1 MREKNRFTTNSNI
14 NNPDPNSE
22 FYISENDRIFG
33 DNFATGEYYRR
44 KQENEKKKEKYKF
57 RQNQLFERERK
68 RWEKLDYEYLKKENQ
83 NMMNKERNLVGRKNN
98 PGMAFNPLNS
108 QYDNSVQG
116 EILKRR
122 DEESKY
128 RAWLRSVNID
138 KHANTGFNIINGEER
153 TILEQRLSKDI
164 VPDLIQKNIDQIN
177 EMKNKVVFNYNNF
190 YTKMNP
196 SSPDLKGYRY
206 DNNGINRANAT
217 PGMINNNGGRYRA
230 PIDLRDAPNLYNNG
244 VSKSNILPRG
254 NNDYNN
260 NFNNNNDFNNV
271 NYRNNFSPP
280 PRSPSNIPYE
290 MNDINNNMNNNM
302 RNNHMRNYSMGNINM
317 NNNNNYFNNERNNN
331 NQYIDH
337 RNITPNIG
345 IIDLNNMDRNIN
357 PNERNNDMYP
367 QNNNTLNN
375 NNLNNNTLNNNNL
388 NNNNLNNNT
397 LNNNNFNN
405 NNLNN
410 NTLNNNNLNNNNN
423 FINDNMNNINDNIN
437 NINNNLNDPNIPNRN
452 QRNQFDNY
460 QNINDNNRNNL
471 SRTPNTINLRG
482 NGNNN
487 MDRNDFNYKG
497 SVTDANN
504 NVEVRN
510 NNNNIQYEYQGQVQ
524 SNYGVNPYNPYA
536 RPDFY
541 LLNH

>member
-1 MREKNRFTTNSNI
+1 
-14 NNPDPNSE
+14 
-22 FYISENDRIFG
+22 
-33 DNFATGEYYRR
+33 
-44 KQENEKKKEKYKF
+44 
-57 RQNQLFERERK
+57 
-68 RWEKLDYEYLKKENQ
+68 
-83 NMMNKERNLVGRKNN
+83 MMNKERNLVGRKNN

-153 TILEQRLSKDI
+153 TILEQRLNKDI

-206 DNNGINRANAT
+206 DNNGINRSTTT

-244 VSKSNILPRG
+244 VAKSNILPRG

-290 MNDINNNMNNNM
+290 MNDINNNINNNM

-345 IIDLNNMDRNIN
+345 IIDLNNMDRKINI
-357 PNERNNDMYP
+357 NERNNDMYP
-367 QNNNTLNN
+367 Q
-375 NNLNNNTLNNNNL
+375 
-388 NNNNLNNNT
+388 
-397 LNNNNFNN
+397 
-405 NNLNN
+405 NN

-437 NINNNLNDPNIPNRN
+437 NIIDNMNNINNKLNEPNIN

-497 SVTDANN
+497 SVTHANN
-504 NVEVRN
+504 NAEIRD
-510 NNNNIQYEYQGQVQ
+510 NNNIQYEYQGQVQ